1 MLFRVGGFS
10 AAFGGWF
17 GWFGWF
23 GVAGGDAGDDGGA
36 AEAGGFYFEGSA
48 EEGGAFSH
56 ADEAEAALSLGLTA
70 VGAGLVKPDAVVL
83 DHEHDVIFSKL
94 EHDLGLFRLG
104 VLDDIVEGFLGDAV
118 KSDLDLGCKARL
130 SQTCGMKL
138 GRNVI
143 VL

>member
-36 AEAGGFYFEGSA
+36 SEAGRFDLEGSP
-48 EEGGAFSH
+48 EQGGAFAH
-56 ADEAEAALSLGLTA
+56 ADDAEAALSLLFIA
-70 VGAGLVKPDAVVL
+70 FAGGQVKADAVVL
-83 DHEHDVIFSKL
+83 DHQNDVLFSKL

-104 VLDDIVEGFLGDAV
+104 VLDDIVEG
-118 KSDLDLGCKARL
+118 
-130 SQTCGMKL
+130 
-138 GRNVI
+138 
-143 VL
+143 